1 MTETESVVI
10 RTVARIAVPFI
21 QVFALYV
28 IVHGALGAGGGFQG
42 GVVFAASF
50 ILMIIAFGLL
60 CVRQRVSTRW
70 LMICSVLGITIY
82 AGIGLLCLLPA
93 GNYLEYGAIEAAL
106 GIPHLHG
113 YLIDAVEVGIGITVM
128 AVMTSIIYDM
138 ADKGG
143 ESS

>member
-1 MTETESVVI
+1 MRENVGS
-10 RTVARIAVPFI
+10 RTVSRLAVPFI

-42 GVVFAASF
+42 GVVFASSF
-50 ILMIIAFGLL
+50 ILMIVAFGLAS
-60 CVRQRVSTRW
+60 VRKRLSNKWIVVY
-70 LMICSVLGITIY
+70 SVLGITIY
-82 AGIGLLCLLPA
+82 AGIGLLCLFMG
-93 GNYLEYGAIEAAL
+93 GNYLEYGVIEAIL

-113 YLIDAVEVGIGITVM
+113 YLLDAVEIGIGITVM
-128 AVMTSIIYDM
+128 AVMTSILCDM

>member
-1 MTETESVVI
+1 MRENVVI
-10 RTVARIAVPFI
+10 RTVSRLAVPFI

-42 GVVFAASF
+42 GVVFASSF
-50 ILMIIAFGLL
+50 ILMIVAFGLNS
-60 CVRQRVSTRW
+60 VRKRLSNKWIVVY
-70 LMICSVLGITIY
+70 SVLGITIY
-82 AGIGLLCLLPA
+82 AGIGLLCLFMG
-93 GNYLEYGAIEAAL
+93 GNYLEYGVIEAIL

-113 YLIDAVEVGIGITVM
+113 YLLDAVEIGIGITVM
-128 AVMTSIIYDM
+128 AVMTSILCDM

>member
-1 MTETESVVI
+1 MRRNVI
-10 RTVARIAVPFI
+10 IKTVSRFLVPFI

-50 ILMIIAFGLL
+50 ILMIVAFGLT
-60 CVRQRVSTRW
+60 CVRQRFSYKWIVIISA
-70 LMICSVLGITIY
+70 LGIAIY
-82 AGIGLLCLLPA
+82 ATIGLLCLLPG
-93 GNYLEYGAIEAAL
+93 GNYLGYGSIEAAL

-128 AVMTSIIYDM
+128 AAMTSIIYDM
-138 ADKGG
+138 GDTGG

>member
-1 MTETESVVI
+1 MRENVVI
-10 RTVARIAVPFI
+10 RTVSRIAVPFI

-50 ILMIIAFGLL
+50 ILMTVAFGLTS
-60 CVRQRVSTRW
+60 VRKRLSNKWIVVY
-70 LMICSVLGITIY
+70 SVLGITIY
-82 AGIGLLCLLPA
+82 AGIGLLCLLMG
-93 GNYLEYGAIEAAL
+93 GNYLEYGVIETIL

-113 YLIDAVEVGIGITVM
+113 YLLDAVEIGIGITVM
-128 AVMTSIIYDM
+128 AVMTSIICDM

>member
-1 MTETESVVI
+1 MRENVVI
-10 RTVARIAVPFI
+10 RTVARVAVPFI
-21 QVFALYV
+21 QVYALYV

-50 ILMIIAFGLL
+50 ILMVVAFGLPY
-60 CVRQRVSTRW
+60 VRRRFNYKWIV
-70 LMICSVLGITIY
+70 LCSVLGITIY
-82 AGIGLLCLLPA
+82 ATIGLLCLIPA

-113 YLIDAVEVGIGITVM
+113 YLLDAVEVGIGITVM